1 MKGDTMNHTP
11 DAAAAGNGGT
21 FDPQQAAALLDQTT
35 AQARRKFTPSPPW
48 LLVTRGVL
56 VLAALGG
63 IWLTVRGQHPYRGP
77 TAADVPVLAGFVV
90 INFFAT
96 VTVRERAMA
105 GVRGRS
111 RLRPAEIAI
120 LVAAVAVVPAV
131 MVALHAAGASFAWY
145 PTTVMVVPGLAWAG
159 ISAARRAWQP
169 CGVGLAVALVGVVGA
184 FAGSAGSW
192 LVAGVGLCLVLVGD
206 AATTTWRQSA

>member
-1 MKGDTMNHTP
+1 MSHTP

-21 FDPQQAAALLDQTT
+21 FDPQQAATMLDQATR
-35 AQARRKFTPSPPW
+35 QARREFTPSPPW

-77 TAADVPVLAGFVV
+77 TAADIPVLAGFVV

-96 VTVRERAMA
+96 VTVRERAMS

-111 RLRPAEIAI
+111 RLRPAEIAT

-159 ISAARRAWQP
+159 ISAARRQWQP

-206 AATTTWRQSA
+206 AATTAWRQRA